1 MRVME
6 RRVAVVGVGCAGFA
20 PQTADLSYKELMFEA
35 ATRAYEDA
43 GVDPRRDVDSFITC
57 AEDYWEGFSIF
68 DEFVPDQLGAVLKP
82 TCTVSGDG
90 LHGLVNAVMQIQAGL
105 FDVVV
110 VEAHSKASDLLTY
123 EPLLRF
129 AMDPIFT
136 RPLFKEPFN
145 WHPYALAGLEMARYL
160 YDTGNAEEHCA
171 MVVAKNRTNALTNPL
186 ASYGAAI
193 TPEDALA
200 SRPLFEPLKEL
211 DVAGLADGC
220 VVMVLAA
227 EDVARKLTDTP
238 VWVLGMGWATESIS
252 PEIRDWC
259 RAVYAELA
267 AQMAYDMA
275 GIRSPLKELDLVEVD
290 DRFSYKELQHVEAL
304 GICAYGEAGRL
315 LEEGV
320 FDRDGELPV
329 NPSGGSLGVG
339 NLLEAS
345 GLYRA
350 AEVVWQL
357 RGEAGRRQVPDARV
371 GLAFSWRGL
380 PTASG
385 AVVIFGVEKEV
396 GA

>member
-1 MRVME
+1 ME
-6 RRVAVVGVGCAGFA
+6 RRVAVIGVGWSGFA
-20 PQTADLSYKELMFEA
+20 PQTADVSYKELMFEA
-35 ATRAYEDA
+35 ATRAYDDA

-90 LHGLVNAVMQIQAGL
+90 LHGLVNAVMQIESGL

-110 VEAHSKASDLLTY
+110 VEAHSKASDILTY
-123 EPLLRF
+123 EGLLKF

-136 RPLFKEPFN
+136 RPLG

-160 YDTGNAEEHCA
+160 YDTGNTEEHCA
-171 MVVAKNRTNALTNPL
+171 MVVEKNRRNALANSL
-186 ASYGAAI
+186 ASYAADL
-193 TPEDALA
+193 TADDVMD

-227 EDVARKLTDTP
+227 EEVAEKLADKP
-238 VWVLGMGWATESIS
+238 VWVLGMGWANETIS
-252 PEIRDWC
+252 PELRDWC
-259 RAVYAELA
+259 RPVYAEIA
-267 AQMAYDMA
+267 ADMAYAMA
-275 GIRSPLKELDLVEVD
+275 GIKNPAKEIDLLEVD

-304 GICAYGEAGRL
+304 GVCDYGEASRL
-315 LEEGV
+315 LEDGV
-320 FDRDGELPV
+320 FDRDGDLPV

-345 GLYRA
+345 GLFRA
-350 AEVVWQL
+350 MEVVLQL
-357 RGEAGRRQVPDARV
+357 RGEAGRRQVQDVEV
-371 GLAFSWRGL
+371 GVAQSWRGL

-385 AVVIFGVEKEV
+385 AVVIFGSEKEV
-396 GA
+396 KKP

>member
-1 MRVME
+1 ME
-6 RRVAVVGVGCAGFA
+6 RRVAIVGVGWAGFA

-43 GVDPRRDVDSFITC
+43 GVDPRRDVESFISC

-82 TCTVSGDG
+82 TCTVAADG
-90 LHGLVNAVMQIQAGL
+90 LYGLITAVMQIQAGL
-105 FDVVV
+105 FDLVA

-123 EPLLRF
+123 EGLLRF
-129 AMDPIFT
+129 AMDPVFT
-136 RPLFKEPFN
+136 RPLR
-145 WHPYALAGLEMARYL
+145 WHPYALAGLEMSRYL
-160 YDTGNAEEHCA
+160 YDTGNLEEHCA
-171 MVVAKNRTNALTNPL
+171 MVVEKNRANALGNPF
-186 ASYGAAI
+186 ASYAARI
-193 TPEDALA
+193 RADDVMA

-220 VVMVLAA
+220 VVMVLAS
-227 EDVARKLTDTP
+227 EEVAKKLTDTP
-238 VWVLGMGWATESIS
+238 VWVLGVGWASETIS
-252 PEIRDWC
+252 PEVRDWC
-259 RAVYAELA
+259 RPLYAEISA
-267 AQMAYDMA
+267 RMAYDMA
-275 GIRSPLKELDLVEVD
+275 GVRSPARELDLMEVD
-290 DRFSYKELQHVEAL
+290 DRFSYKELQHIEAL
-304 GICAYGEAGRL
+304 GICGYGEAGRL

-320 FDRDGELPV
+320 FERDGDLPV

-350 AEVVWQL
+350 LEVVLQL
-357 RGEAGRRQVPDARV
+357 RGEAGRRQIQDAEV
-371 GLAFSWRGL
+371 GLAQSWRGL

-385 AVVIFGVEKEV
+385 AVAIFGVEKEV

>member
-1 MRVME
+1 ME
-6 RRVAVVGVGCAGFA
+6 RRVAVVGIGCAGFA

-35 ATRAYEDA
+35 ATRAYDDA
-43 GVDPRRDVDSFITC
+43 GIDPRKDVDSFVSC

-68 DEFVPDQLGAVLKP
+68 DEFVPDQLGAVMRP
-82 TCTVSGDG
+82 TCTVSADG
-90 LHGLVNAVMQIQAGL
+90 LYGLITAVMQIQAGL

-110 VEAHSKASDLLTY
+110 VEAHGKASDLPRGVY
-123 EPLLRF
+123 EGLLRF

-136 RPLFKEPFN
+136 RPLFKEPFK

-160 YDTGNAEEHCA
+160 YDTGNYEEHCA
-171 MVVAKNRTNALTNPL
+171 MVVAKNRSNALANPL
-186 ASYGAAI
+186 ASYGADVTA
-193 TPEDALA
+193 DDVMA

-227 EDVARKLTDTP
+227 EDVARRLTDTP
-238 VWVLGMGWATESIS
+238 VWVLGMGWASESIA
-252 PEIRDWC
+252 PEMRDWC
-259 RAVYAELA
+259 RPVYAELA
-267 AQMAYDMA
+267 ARMAYDMA
-275 GIRSPLKELDLVEVD
+275 GLKSPAKELDLAEVD

-320 FDRDGELPV
+320 FDRDGDLPV

-339 NLLEAS
+339 LLLEAS
-345 GLYRA
+345 GLHKA

-357 RGEAGRRQVPDARV
+357 RGEAGRRQVPDAEV
-371 GLAFSWRGL
+371 GLAQVWRGL

-396 GA
+396 GE